1 MLKFFLGHD
10 SDKRNN
16 KKASQHSSMGFISNR
31 DFKEPVRMMS
41 DFGGV
46 IVISPMHA
54 INQ

>member
-1 MLKFFLGHD
+1 MLRFFLGHD

-16 KKASQHSSMGFISNR
+16 KKASQHASMAFMADR
-31 DFKEPVRMMS
+31 DFREPVRTVS